1 MCSASHI
8 RNICNMTYTADC
20 LYPILTRVF
29 PVIQI
34 IECVRTDDADFEEL
48 VEGMGGQVTQPFG
61 IDDMSNFVD
70 LTHFCLDLHP
80 EIDGE
85 MKCLCARGDNSS
97 RDMGEETRRMYTARN
112 HCCWPVMADSCVIGR
127 DRRLMSGV
135 DDILSQTNNLPVGV
149 QVVRDE
155 TQQMV
160 MMALTGIEYFH
171 AEKYKCVTF

>member
-1 MCSASHI
+1 M
-8 RNICNMTYTADC
+8 
-20 LYPILTRVF
+20 
-29 PVIQI
+29 
-34 IECVRTDDADFEEL
+34 
-48 VEGMGGQVTQPFG
+48 
-61 IDDMSNFVD
+61 D
-70 LTHFCLDLHP
+70 LNHFCLDLHP

-85 MKCLCARGDNSS
+85 MKCLCARGANSS
-97 RDMGEETRRMYTARN
+97 RDMGDETRRMYTARN